1 MADSGAQPRRSR
13 LLRQAAFVIRAT
25 LSEVSVLGETL
36 HVFRGV
42 HAAEGVADN
51 IELGIVEALT
61 NVVEHGH
68 DGGADATIEIL
79 YQEFAG
85 LIRVE
90 IVDRGQAT
98 PLACLG
104 RDDDE
109 AFDFDAANYAS
120 LPEGGMGLALIE
132 RSFDSIDYNSSAGT
146 NRLLLTKSLG

>member
-1 MADSGAQPRRSR
+1 

-68 DGGADATIEIL
+68 AGGADATIEIL
-79 YQEFAG
+79 YQELAG
-85 LIRVE
+85 LIMVE

-98 PLACLG
+98 PLTCLG
-104 RDDDE
+104 RDD
-109 AFDFDAANYAS
+109 AFDFDAAIHAS

-132 RSFDSIDYNSSAGT
+132 RSFDSIDYNSSAGK